1 MQIHFQRIEPYL
13 PAILKC
19 LNFFVVLFWKLGLGK
34 LLNIWPSVCGRILVV
49 RNSGRASGTTYLTPV
64 NFAEKDGAIYVVAGF
79 GAQSDWYQ
87 NILANQQVEI
97 WLPDGWFVG
106 QAVQADDSADRLEH
120 IREVLI
126 ASGFAA
132 PLFGI
137 NPKTISDMELA
148 AAADSYRLVR
158 ITRQAACTGAD
169 GPGGMAWI
177 WPFILAVVWLKKRK
191 R

>member
-1 MQIHFQRIEPYL
+1 MHIYFQRIEPYL
-13 PAILKC
+13 PVLFKY

-34 LLNIWPSVCGRILVV
+34 LINIWPSVGGRILVI
-49 RNSGRASGTTYLTPV
+49 RHSGRASGTTYLTPV
-64 NFAEKDGAIYVVAGF
+64 NFMEKDDAIHVVSGF

-87 NILANQQVEI
+87 NILANPQVEI
-97 WLPDGWFVG
+97 WLPDGWYVG
-106 QAVQADDSADRLEH
+106 RAEQADDSAERLEL
-120 IREVLI
+120 IREILI

-137 NPKTISDMELA
+137 NPKTMSDVELA
-148 AAADSYRLVR
+148 AATDSYRLVR
-158 ITRQAACTGAD
+158 ITRQAARTGSD
-169 GPGGMAWI
+169 GPGSLAWV